1 MKPLCFSVKE
11 KLING
16 VNSEMVFDYF
26 VVFSRFEYALKRAGF
41 LNTNVSMAAPDWTA
55 FADEVANKFE
65 KLANTDLSR
74 AKAYLMNNP
83 PKKQI
88 RDGHRIDWM
97 VPQRGTVPEVRWLLD
112 LVKIVRN
119 NLFHGGKYPRNIQ
132 SDPARDSQLI
142 ESCLIILCE
151 CIHLDKEVEQFFL
164 EAA

>member
-1 MKPLCFSVKE
+1 MKPLCFSAKE
-11 KLING
+11 ELIHG
-16 VNSEMVFDYF
+16 VNSEMVFDFF

-41 LNTNVSMAAPDWTA
+41 LKNGTRADPDWTA
-55 FADEVANKFE
+55 FADKVAKKFE
-65 KLANTDLSR
+65 KLSNSDLIQ
-74 AKAYLMNNP
+74 AKAYLINNP

-88 RDGHRIDWM
+88 REGKRFDWIA
-97 VPQRGTVPEVRWLLD
+97 PQRGTTPEARWLLV

-151 CIHLDKEVEQFFL
+151 CIHLDEEVERFFL
-164 EAA
+164 EAT